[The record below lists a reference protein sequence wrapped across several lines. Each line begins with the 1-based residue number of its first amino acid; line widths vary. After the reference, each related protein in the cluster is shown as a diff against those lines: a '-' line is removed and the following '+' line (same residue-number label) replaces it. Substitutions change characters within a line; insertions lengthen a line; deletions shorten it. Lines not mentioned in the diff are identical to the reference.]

1 MKLVVKHALGDD
13 EFPGDYLFTVDAG
26 GLVIFTPDRAG
37 VKAYGRDVWATVG
50 YESKDAA
57 S

>member
-26 GLVIFTPDRAG
+26 GLVIFTADRAG

-50 YESKDAA
+50 YEPKA
-57 S
+57 SAS